1 MGQTANAQTYLN
13 RLRRSRGLTTD
24 VTATGSTLFTEIQ
37 NERNRELAFEGFRLA
52 DIKRWNLGVVRG
64 TPQNMDIIITTPAAD
79 YYQLNIAPGNNK
91 LTWAIPEVNI
101 KLRKWQMDTKP
112 WLVIINH

>member
-1 MGQTANAQTYLN
+1 M
-13 RLRRSRGLTTD
+13 RRSRGLTTD
-24 VTATGSTLFTEIQ
+24 VTATGSALFTEIQ

-64 TPQNMDIIITTPAAD
+64 TPQNMDIIITTPPAD

-101 KLRKWQMDTKP
+101 NYENGKWTQNP
-112 WLVIINH
+112 GW